1 MTTVLLCGCL
11 VTIWIRESFTS
22 SFDSV
27 SSGRNR
33 TGHLICAQA
42 SSKCKSQTVSMLSE
56 AGAPLQAPLALT
68 TEEAVALILSYEAL
82 PSFGQ
87 AICKRNP
94 VCDSQAACEYSNR
107 VLS

>member
-1 MTTVLLCGCL
+1 MTTVFLCGCL

-27 SSGRNR
+27 SAGRNR

-82 PSFGQ
+82 LSFTDKPF
-87 AICKRNP
+87 AK
-94 VCDSQAACEYSNR
+94 ET
-107 VLS
+107 LSVIAKLLASIPTES